1 MSDCELL
8 ARITTNKACDVP
20 LAHRLLRVA
29 AALLS
34 VALGA
39 ALPVCVEPVSAK
51 GKPLY
56 VGDFGPRYVS
66 SHGEFLLPNDSRVQ
80 WTIRS
85 LQKAGTDSSTQK
97 SGQWFGVRSYRSYD
111 DLNRP
116 RRFLNSKR
124 GYEPGSILPSSF
136 LNGARVEPSYVGDF
150 GPRPSRASSVSQ
162 PARSMLFQSLDSL
175 KAAPQFSPQSDTKR
189 EHGDKT
195 PKGAAKATRFEFTP
209 NVWKIEQTPAPSH

>member
-1 MSDCELL
+1 MAVISKFELVTAVLLIGQLCATGPAL
-8 ARITTNKACDVP
+8 AQ
-20 LAHRLLRVA
+20 
-29 AALLS
+29 S
-34 VALGA
+34 VM
-39 ALPVCVEPVSAK
+39 AK
-51 GKPLY
+51 EKPLY

-85 LQKAGTDSSTQK
+85 LQKVGTDSSNQK
-97 SGQWFGVRSYRSYD
+97 SGQWSGVRSYRSYD

-195 PKGAAKATRFEFTP
+195 PKGAAQATRFEFTP
-209 NVWKIEQTPAPSH
+209 NVWKTEPTPASSR

>member
-1 MSDCELL
+1 MRLIEKSLNRALTVSFAVVSTGLCL
-8 ARITTNKACDVP
+8 AV
-20 LAHRLLRVA
+20 
-29 AALLS
+29 S
-34 VALGA
+34 VLT
-39 ALPVCVEPVSAK
+39 EPVSAK
-51 GKPLY
+51 EKPLY

-66 SHGEFLLPNDSRVQ
+66 FHGEFLLPNDSRVQ

-85 LQKAGTDSSTQK
+85 LQNAGTDSSNQK
-97 SGQWFGVRSYRSYD
+97 SGQWSGVRSYRSYD

-150 GPRPSRASSVSQ
+150 RPRPSRASSVSQ

-175 KAAPQFSPQSDTKR
+175 KAAPQFSPQSDTML

-209 NVWKIEQTPAPSH
+209 NIWKIEQTPAPSR

>member
-1 MSDCELL
+1 MSTCHLF
-8 ARITTNKACDVP
+8 ARITTNKPCDLP
-20 LAHRLLRVA
+20 LAHRLLLVA
-29 AALLS
+29 AALVS
-34 VALGA
+34 VTLGA
-39 ALPVCVEPVSAK
+39 ALPVSAESVLAK
-51 GKPLY
+51 EKPLY
-56 VGDFGPRYVS
+56 VGDFGPRYVL

-85 LQKAGTDSSTQK
+85 LQSPGADLSTSQTICR
-97 SGQWFGVRSYRSYD
+97 SGVRSYRSYD

-124 GYEPGSILPSSF
+124 GYEPRSILPSSF

-150 GPRPSRASSVSQ
+150 RPRPSRASSVRQ

-175 KAAPQFSPQSDTKR
+175 KAAPQFSPQSDTNL

-195 PKGAAKATRFEFTP
+195 PKGAANATRFKFDP
-209 NVWKIEQTPAPSH
+209 NVWKTEHTPASSR

>member
-1 MSDCELL
+1 MSNCRLL
-8 ARITTNKACDVP
+8 PRITANKACDVP
-20 LAHRLLRVA
+20 LVHQMLLVA

-39 ALPVCVEPVSAK
+39 ALPVCAEPVSARE
-51 GKPLY
+51 KPLY

-85 LQKAGTDSSTQK
+85 LQNPGADSSTSQ
-97 SGQWFGVRSYRSYD
+97 SIGRYGVRSYRSYD

-124 GYEPGSILPSSF
+124 VYEPGSILQSPF
-136 LNGARVEPSYVGDF
+136 LNGARVEPSYFGDL
-150 GPRPSRASSVSQ
+150 GPRPSR
-162 PARSMLFQSLDSL
+162 
-175 KAAPQFSPQSDTKR
+175 
-189 EHGDKT
+189 
-195 PKGAAKATRFEFTP
+195 
-209 NVWKIEQTPAPSH
+209 